1 MSGSPPIAL
10 SRARRALFGLFFAAF
25 LLGTVELVL
34 RLLLGPPPP
43 PVKVYNAI
51 GEHASWFSVKDGR
64 VTPDYINIDPPE
76 PFPVEV
82 NGKRCAALGGST
94 VHGGTPSLGMPNEF
108 PNLTG
113 QLVGVPVLNLANPG
127 LDSFDHVEIVT
138 RLVQWRFD
146 CLVLLGGHNDFGN
159 AYFQKRYGTLA
170 SGLAARAR
178 AGLENFQLFVQLN
191 RVLAP
196 PEGVSRSEQ
205 TRGGSAANLVDDQ
218 AWWAA
223 LRYLEANTRR
233 IAWMARQHGVKL
245 IIVSPPSGLHV
256 PPGQRDCSGPDC
268 PWTVYQEAQ
277 ATISVDPSRAAELF
291 RRARDLDRLALRAPS
306 AAQEALRRVAEEE
319 GAIFVDAE
327 RELPQE
333 QSVPIPDH
341 TLFQD
346 GVHLTASGHQAMA
359 RLLAPYV
366 YNAVNSP

>member
-1 MSGSPPIAL
+1 MSGSTPQPL
-10 SRARRALFGLFFAAF
+10 SRARRALFGLVFATF
-25 LLGTVELVL
+25 LFAITEIVL
-34 RLLLGPPPP
+34 RAYMGPPPP

-51 GEHASWFSVKDGR
+51 GDHASWFSVNSGR
-64 VTPDYINIDPPE
+64 VTADYINIDPPE
-76 PFPVEV
+76 PFPVSW

-94 VHGGTPSLGMPNEF
+94 VHGGTPSLGMPGEF
-108 PNLTG
+108 PNLVA
-113 QLVGVPVLNLANPG
+113 QQVGFPVLNLANPG

-138 RLVQWRFD
+138 RLLQWRFD

-191 RVLAP
+191 RLLAP

-256 PPGQRDCSGPDC
+256 APGQRDCSGPSC

-277 ATISVDPSRAAELF
+277 AAIYSDPQRAAELF

-306 AAQEALRRVAEEE
+306 AAQDALKKVAAEE

-333 QSVPIPDH
+333 QSVPIPDRD
-341 TLFQD
+341 LFKD
-346 GVHLTASGHQAMA
+346 GVHFTSEGHQAMA

-366 YNAVNSP
+366 YNAVFPQ